1 MNIPKDHPVQP
12 LKPGEEAIDKV
23 TCGHCGLSWD
33 DGKVTSYTPAPAAR
47 CPFEYWHEED
57 PRHCVKCD
65 LCGEL
70 VSQSEAD
77 EADEIAERMLGE
89 EWARNN
95 NTCRE
100 CADGLSPDDPVGNLP
115 KTDKS

>member
-12 LKPGEEAIDKV
+12 LKPGEEAIDK
-23 TCGHCGLSWD
+23 
-33 DGKVTSYTPAPAAR
+33 
-47 CPFEYWHEED
+47 
-57 PRHCVKCD
+57 VKCD